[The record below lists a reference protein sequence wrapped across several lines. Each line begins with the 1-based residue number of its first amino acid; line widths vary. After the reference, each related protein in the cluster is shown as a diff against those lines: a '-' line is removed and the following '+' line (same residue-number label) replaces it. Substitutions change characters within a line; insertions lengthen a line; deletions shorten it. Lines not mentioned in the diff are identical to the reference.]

1 MKSITLLACCAM
13 LSAVALG
20 GEAAPKF
27 TRKPTAARKGG
38 KVEISF
44 AVDRGTDVAVYVVNA
59 KGKVV
64 RHLVAGVLGKNPP
77 KPLKP
82 GLSQSVTWDGK
93 ADYGKPATGGP
104 FKVRVAAGMS
114 VKYDKVLFR
123 DPQALNHIKGLAVG
137 PDGTVYVLDCPGG
150 AVWKGEQIIAFGRDG
165 RYRRGVLPYAT
176 GRKLEAVK
184 ELGGF
189 ELRGQVAPMIQ
200 SHRLQLF
207 KGPYTPRKTGM
218 AVTPDGKTIL
228 RLTGGIRHHGPERLS
243 AVGTDGGVSLKPPAG
258 PQLRMQTVP
267 ASKDKKYRGAWG
279 RQPILAVSPDG
290 KWGYIAGHSY
300 RKTPYAAV
308 FRVPLPA
315 RAPSE
320 PFFGKIEKTGKGKDL
335 LGGKPTGLACDG
347 EGNLLI
353 SDTANGRVVVVS
365 EKTGKHVGE
374 FAVSQP
380 GPLAVAPKTGA
391 VYLTSGGRGGINVIK
406 YSGWKNAREIGKVAF
421 RGDGNGSYVMGLDAN
436 APRPIVWIGT
446 DGGSLVRVEDGGG
459 KLAVRKVT
467 SKEPISGSFI
477 DMQLDRFRPDREV
490 YWRAS
495 NSYWCRYNEDTGK
508 TEKFNTSGAGLRN
521 GGGGG
526 GQIVPGPDGNL
537 YALWYPYHMFKLS
550 RDGKHLGFSEGGY
563 PDIALAKYGKMQKP
577 KKRKGG
583 MWVPVSMTE
592 AKHTLG
598 VRQDG
603 KVFVLHS
610 PGSGGRPPKAL
621 HMYSPT
627 GKKLTTDP
635 IIWKVSDGCVGPK
648 FDAAGNIYVAE
659 IVNTGERPYPEEFEK
674 IFGKVKMSKD
684 RPRGVKDEIANMYGS
699 IVKFSPKG
707 GMFHLG
713 GPDPF
718 KGKPKL
724 NGLKTIDAA
733 AYYSYMQRP
742 TKITGARWLAFGYSH
757 VEIRGCI
764 CETTRFDVDEF
775 GRVFYPDLCLYQ
787 VRVVDTN
794 GNPVL
799 KFGGYG
805 NAESMGPD
813 SPVIDKET
821 GQLRPPKKGEKS
833 PFAEPEIAFA
843 WLVGVIAT
851 DKYVYTGDS
860 INRRM
865 LRLKYVYAADET
877 CAVK

>member
-1 MKSITLLACCAM
+1 
-13 LSAVALG
+13 
-20 GEAAPKF
+20 
-27 TRKPTAARKGG
+27 
-38 KVEISF
+38 
-44 AVDRGTDVAVYVVNA
+44 
-59 KGKVV
+59 
-64 RHLVAGVLGKNPP
+64 
-77 KPLKP
+77 
-82 GLSQSVTWDGK
+82 
-93 ADYGKPATGGP
+93 
-104 FKVRVAAGMS
+104 
-114 VKYDKVLFR
+114 
-123 DPQALNHIKGLAVG
+123 
-137 PDGTVYVLDCPGG
+137 
-150 AVWKGEQIIAFGRDG
+150 
-165 RYRRGVLPYAT
+165 
-176 GRKLEAVK
+176 
-184 ELGGF
+184 
-189 ELRGQVAPMIQ
+189 
-200 SHRLQLF
+200 
-207 KGPYTPRKTGM
+207 
-218 AVTPDGKTIL
+218 
-228 RLTGGIRHHGPERLS
+228 
-243 AVGTDGGVSLKPPAG
+243 
-258 PQLRMQTVP
+258 
-267 ASKDKKYRGAWG
+267 
-279 RQPILAVSPDG
+279 
-290 KWGYIAGHSY
+290 
-300 RKTPYAAV
+300 
-308 FRVPLPA
+308 
-315 RAPSE
+315 
-320 PFFGKIEKTGKGKDL
+320 
-335 LGGKPTGLACDG
+335 
-347 EGNLLI
+347 
-353 SDTANGRVVVVS
+353 
-365 EKTGKHVGE
+365 
-374 FAVSQP
+374 
-380 GPLAVAPKTGA
+380 
-391 VYLTSGGRGGINVIK
+391 
-406 YSGWKNAREIGKVAF
+406 
-421 RGDGNGSYVMGLDAN
+421 
-436 APRPIVWIGT
+436 
-446 DGGSLVRVEDGGG
+446 
-459 KLAVRKVT
+459 
-467 SKEPISGSFI
+467 
-477 DMQLDRFRPDREV
+477 
-490 YWRAS
+490 
-495 NSYWCRYNEDTGK
+495 
-508 TEKFNTSGAGLRN
+508 
-521 GGGGG
+521 
-526 GQIVPGPDGNL
+526 
-537 YALWYPYHMFKLS
+537 MFKLS